1 MADSTD
7 GFWWEY
13 HRRRRLAKV
22 LGIERSRKCS
32 LFSRIYFRGS
42 VCLLSTLRQ
51 GNVMYTGSCVKVSA
65 DSIKAQC
72 MKDLRDDI
80 SDIVEGRQ
88 RSQAAAA
95 ALCDRLAGHVRLQR
109 AVDNA

>member
-1 MADSTD
+1 
-7 GFWWEY
+7 
-13 HRRRRLAKV
+13 
-22 LGIERSRKCS
+22 
-32 LFSRIYFRGS
+32 
-42 VCLLSTLRQ
+42 
-51 GNVMYTGSCVKVSA
+51 MYTGSCVKVSA